1 MYRIEYRKPGCLLWA
16 VFFVV
21 AVFVAA
27 FPGGLLRLAFPAL
40 GYWPFGVLVVVL
52 MWLQARLMRRLTQRQ
67 IAICPH
73 CGVATD
79 TTFRVCRSCGRVK
92 GE

>member
-21 AVFVAA
+21 ASFVAA
-27 FPGGLLRLAFPAL
+27 FPAGLLRLASPDVGLWSYPVFL
-40 GYWPFGVLVVVL
+40 IVL
-52 MWLQARLMRRLTQRQ
+52 MWAQARLLARVTQRHVP
-67 IAICPH
+67 ICPH

-92 GE
+92 T